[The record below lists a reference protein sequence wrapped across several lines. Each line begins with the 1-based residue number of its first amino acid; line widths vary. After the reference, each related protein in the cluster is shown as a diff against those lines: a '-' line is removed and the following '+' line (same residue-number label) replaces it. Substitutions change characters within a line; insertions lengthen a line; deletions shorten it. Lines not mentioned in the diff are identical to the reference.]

1 MLKLLYVS
9 GGLFVLSLF
18 TFNEIFLTVAL
29 TLFVIAVVLNCYKLW
44 KGQDVFNVVADKSFD
59 NAKKHF
65 KNKQYGKAAV
75 YSMAFPMVVTGVVM
89 AILILC
95 CMWYMSL
102 GA

>member
-29 TLFVIAVVLNCYKLW
+29 TLFVIAVVLNCCKLW
-44 KGQDVFNVVADKSFD
+44 EGQAVFNVVADKSFD

-65 KNKQYGKAAV
+65 KNKKYGKAAT
-75 YSMAFPMVVTGVVM
+75 SGKWTNATPLPPTRKKENSTPL
-89 AILILC
+89 AK
-95 CMWYMSL
+95 
-102 GA
+102 